1 MAILI
6 SRCVEFWSNKARIPG
21 VDMDQNIHVIVGKT
35 VIQYHIYFRKKHF
48 DHMLLYLYY
57 F

>member
-35 VIQYHIYFRKKHF
+35 VIQYHIYFRKEHF
-48 DHMLLYLYY
+48 DHMLLYSYY